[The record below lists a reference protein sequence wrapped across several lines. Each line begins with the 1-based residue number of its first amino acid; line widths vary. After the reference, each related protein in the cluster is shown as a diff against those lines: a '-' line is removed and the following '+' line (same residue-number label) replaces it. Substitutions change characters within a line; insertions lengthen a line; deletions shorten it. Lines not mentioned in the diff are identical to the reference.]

1 MLSEKFKSA
10 IAGSTADA
18 LEVPPSSITVVTIG
32 TNRRMLLATVGITYT
47 FDVLSSMTA
56 ADIIEKF
63 KKHSAGGYFLNSLR
77 ARSGLSIETLSTA
90 SIVQVSSVSPAVNT
104 NEKTSKEGD
113 LPLIPRCLCK
123 RCSMF

>member
-1 MLSEKFKSA
+1 MASEKFKSA

-63 KKHSAGGYFLNSLR
+63 KKYAERGYFLHSLKF
-77 ARSGLSIETLSTA
+77 RSGLSIETLSTA
-90 SIVQVSSVSPAVNT
+90 SIVQVPSVSPAVNT
-104 NEKTSKEGD
+104 EEKTNKEGD
-113 LPLIPRCLCK
+113 FPLIASYLLL
-123 RCSMF
+123 